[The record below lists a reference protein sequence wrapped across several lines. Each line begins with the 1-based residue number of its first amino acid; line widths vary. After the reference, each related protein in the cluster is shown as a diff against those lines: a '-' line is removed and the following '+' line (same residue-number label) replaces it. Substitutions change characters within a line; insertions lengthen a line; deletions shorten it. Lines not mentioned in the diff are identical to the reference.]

1 MLDVAALARRF
12 AVERIE
18 PITLGMSAASVH
30 RLVRPGRAA
39 LFLKQGPPPDVA
51 DEVARLSWLESVGF
65 GCPSVV
71 EAGPGWMLTAGL
83 RGRDAAQPWPAHE
96 RDAVLDAFAD
106 ALLALHA
113 LDASACPFPTRY
125 PAHALSVGLVVTHGD
140 FCCPNVLI
148 DPGSLA
154 FTGVLDVGWLGV
166 GDAYIDVATT
176 VMTLGGDL
184 NPQYRGA
191 VAVERV
197 LRRVGADPSDP
208 RIADCLAFYRKP

>member
-1 MLDVAALARRF
+1 M
-12 AVERIE
+12 
-18 PITLGMSAASVH
+18 
-30 RLVRPGRAA
+30 
-39 LFLKQGPPPDVA
+39 
-51 DEVARLSWLESVGF
+51 
-65 GCPSVV
+65 
-71 EAGPGWMLTAGL
+71 
-83 RGRDAAQPWPAHE
+83 
-96 RDAVLDAFAD
+96 
-106 ALLALHA
+106 
-113 LDASACPFPTRY
+113 
-125 PAHALSVGLVVTHGD
+125 THGD